1 MLVWQLQEPFCSYC
15 EPVSTLLQIQKIYF
29 VGTNKKRDFYE
40 LWQQHKLSKTIKMS
54 EVSMRDICINSNLN
68 PLTKFTRAADSLSLK
83 ISSYGRSLK

>member
-1 MLVWQLQEPFCSYC
+1 MLVWQLQEPFCSYY

-54 EVSMRDICINSNLN
+54 EVSPDTYDEGYMHQFQ
-68 PLTKFTRAADSLSLK
+68 PKPTHK
-83 ISSYGRSLK
+83 IH